1 MGNDHQSFCVLEDR
15 KLLLPF
21 QSTKLQDHNL
31 QRAFWQ
37 QTFQILRTLNFVN
50 VNYFQMENHLD
61 LIKFDF

>member
-1 MGNDHQSFCVLEDR
+1 MGNDHQSFFVLEDR

-37 QTFQILRTLNFVN
+37 RTFQILRTLNFVN